1 MEFAGNTGSDALNQE
16 NVSFHVLGIETDQ
29 PIIQIGN
36 QLYHGKYL
44 DTLGTE
50 LFFTEREGETPTD
63 TLFDCKLDKK
73 LVFFGKTNLK
83 LVISRAFTRPSER
96 SKAKE

>member
-16 NVSFHVLGIETDQ
+16 NVSFHVLGIETDH

-36 QLYHGKYL
+36 QLYNGKYL

-50 LFFTEREGETPTD
+50 LFFTEREGETPAD
-63 TLFDCKLDKK
+63 ALFDCKLDKK
-73 LVFFGKTNLK
+73 LEFFGKTNLK
-83 LVISRAFTRPSER
+83 LVISRAFARPSEK